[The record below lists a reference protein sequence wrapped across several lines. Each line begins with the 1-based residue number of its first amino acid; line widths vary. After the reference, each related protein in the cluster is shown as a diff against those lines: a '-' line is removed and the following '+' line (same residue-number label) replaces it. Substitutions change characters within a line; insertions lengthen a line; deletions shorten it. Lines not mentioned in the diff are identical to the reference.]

1 MHHPLA
7 FIIAQAISVASIIT
21 TKNMNDAAA
30 PSFDYGGS
38 MPLPKLLPKPNDNI
52 QVDVGTSQQPIID
65 EEDTHK
71 PISAT
76 SSSGTATHFC
86 FIVHGHQGRPTD
98 LSYVHHALK
107 AKANEHGT
115 FVDVKSSNSCTVG
128 KHGRGEEG
136 TGVVK
141 NNEQQKAQRRNKR
154 DRLPFIK
161 SRHKGTNAAAVENRV
176 KESTTVNT
184 HGTLIVHNAACNE
197 GKTNDGIIKGG
208 ERLVNEM
215 LDVIRKE
222 VPEKGQD
229 VAAQQDPVDVTIS
242 IVGNSLGGLYGRY
255 AIAHLAEVCKVIQ
268 VDEKEK
274 NNNETCTAY
283 VLDDYIHIHF
293 NVFCSTASPHLGC
306 ASHTYI
312 PLPRAAELGVAQLL
326 GETGSDL

>member
-1 MHHPLA
+1 
-7 FIIAQAISVASIIT
+7 
-21 TKNMNDAAA
+21 MNDAAA

-115 FVDVKSSNSCTVG
+115 FADVKSSG
-128 KHGRGEEG
+128 M
-136 TGVVK
+136 VK

-154 DRLPFIK
+154 DRLPFMK
-161 SRHKGTNAAAVENRV
+161 SRHKGTNANAVENRV
-176 KESTTVNT
+176 MKGTTVNT
-184 HGTLIVHNAACNE
+184 NGTLIVHNAACNE

-274 NNNETCTAY
+274 NNNGAYTAY